1 RRYLARGS
9 SAVSATRRLAAFGA
23 RVKAVKRRA
32 EHRARVSHPSRV
44 IVHGFASAIA
54 VGTGLL
60 MLPWSR
66 ASGESAPFEDALFT
80 ATSAVCVTGLATVDT
95 GTYWSAF
102 GQAVILLLIQ
112 IGGLGIMTM
121 ATLIVVLLSRRLGL
135 RTRLVA
141 QAETKSLTGADVR
154 RVVKSVVLFSLGTE
168 AVIAAILAARFWA
181 VYGFDFGSSVYQGV
195 FHAISAFNNAGFS
208 TNPDSLTRYSA
219 DPWILITVAIAVIV
233 GGIGFPVVFELARSW
248 RTPRVWSVL
257 TRITVVVTAALLAI
271 GTLVYLLAESG
282 NPLTLGSLS
291 DPNKLLNAFFSGV
304 MPRSG
309 GFNSINIAELE
320 TETLFATDLLMFIGG
335 GSAGTAGGIK
345 VTTFGLL
352 AFVIWAQMRG
362 EPRVQIGRR
371 QVPADNERQAVAV
384 ALMALGIVVVG
395 AFTLMWVS
403 AFSSDAILFESI
415 SAFATVGLS
424 TGITPELSDVS
435 KYILVVLMFVGR
447 LGPLTFATALAF
459 RERRKRYQVPEE
471 RTIIG

>member
-1 RRYLARGS
+1 MRS
-9 SAVSATRRLAAFGA
+9 SAAPGTNVMSAIRRP
-23 RVKAVKRRA
+23 KN
-32 EHRARVSHPSRV
+32 RARVSHPSRV
-44 IVHGFASAIA
+44 IVQGFAGAIA

-66 ASGESAPFEDALFT
+66 ATGESAPFEDALFT

-95 GTYWSAF
+95 GTYWSGF

-112 IGGLGIMTM
+112 VGGLGIMTM

-141 QAETKSLTGADVR
+141 QTETKSLTGSDVR
-154 RVVKSVVLFSLGTE
+154 RVVKNVVLFSVATE
-168 AVIAAILAARFWA
+168 LVVAAILTIRFAAA
-181 VYGFDFGSSVYQGV
+181 YDFNLGSAAYQGV
-195 FHAISAFNNAGFS
+195 FHSIAAFNNAGFS
-208 TNPDSLTRYSA
+208 TNPDSLMRYNE
-219 DPWILITVAIAVIV
+219 DPWILITVALAVIV

-248 RTPRVWSVL
+248 RTPRAWSVL
-257 TRITVVVTAALLAI
+257 TKITVVVTAVLLAL
-271 GTLVYLLAESG
+271 GTLIYLAAEAG
-282 NPLTLGSLS
+282 NPRTLGPLS
-291 DPNKLLNAFFSGV
+291 DANKVLNAFFSGV
-304 MPRSG
+304 MPRSA
-309 GFNSINIAELE
+309 GFNSIDISGLE

-345 VTTFGLL
+345 VTTFGIL

-362 EPRVQIGRR
+362 ESRVQIGRR
-371 QVPADNERQAVAV
+371 QIPADNERQAVAV

-403 AFSSDAILFESI
+403 PVTSDAILFETI

-424 TGITPELSDVS
+424 TGITPELPAAS
-435 KYILVVLMFVGR
+435 KYILVGLMFVGR